1 MQGRWDDVARS
12 TRPVRAGRPT
22 GGVVGP
28 SAVGAKRGAAAG
40 CTVPEAAGCTFG
52 EVVGDDRRG
61 ATGAARDSPRRSRE
75 KGRFVSRDRLAEIF
89 APGGVL
95 SRVLAPDFEWRP
107 QQGEMAAAVWDAL
120 EYGGTVLVEAPTGV
134 GKSLSY
140 LVPAVIWAQREGRPC
155 VVSTHTKHLQDQIV
169 EKEVPR
175 IQRIVDRNLRAVV
188 LKGRSNYL
196 CRARWDDYVEEA
208 GGTTDGERL
217 VRALSSWVE
226 YTETGDLGTAPELPL
241 RDRGILARIASDDR
255 FCAHKRCTPESGC
268 FYKRSRKEARDAHL
282 VIINHALLV
291 LDLFGAGGG
300 LPDYDAVILDESHH
314 LPDAA
319 AGPLSYAVS
328 EKSLDGALK
337 SLGGRGE
344 PGVTDDLRKVLR
356 TITSPG
362 DRKGL
367 LERLRDLETETGN
380 LGRSARVFWEELRA
394 APLFPR
400 GSERA
405 RYGPGSPHRAE
416 FPQAGADFCQQLSAH
431 LRRVLAEIESVASID
446 HHARGDARE
455 PAALREARRR
465 QDEAQES
472 LLRLEELLTPT
483 ERERV
488 YWIDP
493 GGPAGVTLRTTPLAV
508 GRHLRESLFT
518 SKRSVVLTSATLSV
532 LGSFDLVADKL
543 GVPAAQRE
551 TLALPSPFRLPE
563 QVQAWV
569 MTEAPDPNDPEFV
582 DTIARGVESLVVEL
596 AKKTLVLFTSHDA
609 LRRVAERLE
618 EPLAARGIPLLA
630 QGVHGGRR
638 QLRARFVRE
647 DAAVLLGA
655 ASFWEGVDFP
665 GQELEILVLTR
676 LPFLVPSDPLV
687 QARTERLEAEGKDP
701 FNTFY
706 LPEALLRFRQGFGR
720 LIRRR
725 GDRGL
730 FVVVDP
736 RLAQRGYG
744 KRFREAVGV
753 PFREAAA
760 WDEIVGA
767 GEEWFAARGGE

>member
-1 MQGRWDDVARS
+1 
-12 TRPVRAGRPT
+12 
-22 GGVVGP
+22 
-28 SAVGAKRGAAAG
+28 
-40 CTVPEAAGCTFG
+40 
-52 EVVGDDRRG
+52 
-61 ATGAARDSPRRSRE
+61 
-75 KGRFVSRDRLAEIF
+75 VSRDRLAEIF
-89 APGGVL
+89 AAEGVL
-95 SRVLAPDFEWRP
+95 SGCWPPTSSGAPNRGRWPGRSGTRSSTAGPCSWRRP
-107 QQGEMAAAVWDAL
+107 PGSGSRSA
-120 EYGGTVLVEAPTGV
+120 T
-134 GKSLSY
+134 
-140 LVPAVIWAQREGRPC
+140 LVPAVLWAQREGRPC

-169 EKEVPR
+169 DKEVPR
-175 IQRIVDRNLRAVV
+175 IQRIVDRSLRAVV

-196 CRARWDDYVEEA
+196 CRARWDDWVEEA
-208 GGTTDGERL
+208 GGTTEGERI
-217 VRALSSWVE
+217 VRALASWVE
-226 YTETGDLGTAPELPL
+226 YTETGDLGAAPELPP
-241 RDRGILARIASDDR
+241 RDRAVLARIASDDR

-319 AGPLSYAVS
+319 AGPLSWAVS
-328 EKSLDGALK
+328 EKSLEAALK
-337 SLGGRGE
+337 ALGGRGE

-356 TITSPG
+356 TITSAG

-380 LGRSARVFWEELRA
+380 LGRSARLFWDELRA
-394 APLFPR
+394 APLCPS
-400 GSERA
+400 GGERL

-416 FPQAGADFCQQLSAH
+416 FPPAGADFCQQLSAH
-431 LRRVLAEIESVASID
+431 LRRVLAEIESVAAID

-465 QDEAQES
+465 QDEAQET
-472 LLRLEELLTPT
+472 LQRLEELLTPT

-493 GGPAGVTLRTTPLAV
+493 GAPGGLTLRTTPLAV

-518 SKRSVVLTSATLSV
+518 GKRSVVLTSATLSV

-543 GVPAAQRE
+543 GVPEAQRE

-569 MTEAPDPNDPEFV
+569 MTEAPDPNDPAFV
-582 DTIARGVESLVVEL
+582 ATIAQGVESLVVRL
-596 AKKTLVLFTSHDA
+596 ARKTLVLFTSHDA
-609 LRRVAERLE
+609 LRRVADRLE

-665 GQELEILVLTR
+665 GTELEILVLTR
-676 LPFLVPSDPLV
+676 LPFLVPNDPLV
-687 QARTERLEAEGKDP
+687 QARTERLEAEGKDA

-767 GEEWFAARGGE
+767 GEDWFATGGGG